1 MYAIFHQRSLLTW
14 VQLSLQKSGQS
25 PWSQIRDFWRS
36 LTADR
41 PLFRALAIV
50 IIPHNL
56 TTKFQPLDLSVNK
69 AAQTYI
75 SEKYSTWI
83 ANKFSKQLKKG
94 TTPPKVKVF
103 LHLLVIRP
111 FHAKWIVDLYH
122 HLKADKEM
130 IVNRFRAA
138 KISETIK
145 NAQDITYKVEYRFR
159 DMLTWSGVINSLLT
173 G

>member
-25 PWSQIRDFWRS
+25 PWSQIRDFWWS
-36 LTADR
+36 LTADC

-103 LHLLVIRP
+103 LHLLVRRP

-130 IVNRFRAA
+130 IVNRFWAA

-145 NAQDITYKVEYRFR
+145 NAQISHTKWNIF
-159 DMLTWSGVINSLLT
+159 SGIC
-173 G
+173 